1 MDEKQLI
8 KQVLEGDSSSFS
20 YFVDSYQ
27 DMAMTIAFRL
37 LRNRQDAEDVV
48 QNAFVKA
55 YYNLHTYRSNSKFS
69 TWFYRIVYNT
79 AITAYNKIKDRQEV
93 HDIENKVIEPLLSKS
108 NSAYSMEEQE
118 QKEKIEQ
125 AIAQLPKSEAIIVSL
140 YYIEEYPVKEIAEIM
155 SLNKSNVKI
164 KLFRARK
171 LLQDLLKG

>member
-20 YFVDSYQ
+20 YFVDTYQ

-55 YYNLHTYRSNSKFS
+55 YYNLHTYRSTSKFS
-69 TWFYRIVYNT
+69 TWFYQIVYNT
-79 AITAYNKIKDRQEV
+79 AITAYNKIKGLQEV
-93 HDIENKVIEPLLSKS
+93 HDVENKVIEPLLSRS
-108 NSAYSMEEQE
+108 NPADSMEEQE
-118 QKEKIEQ
+118 QKEKVERAIE
-125 AIAQLPKSEAIIVSL
+125 QLPKSEAIIVSL
-140 YYIEEYPVKEIAEIM
+140 YYIEEYSVKEIAEIM

-171 LLQDLLKG
+171 LLEDLLKG